1 MWGDRIYVTAPR
13 WHGNSHP
20 LNLGEL
26 DRRTSDLPLSSPV
39 RPFPSWE
46 MQRLGDCNSFQF
58 VQSMEAGTMLLQKYF
73 LLSTLITDMVRDSVW
88 CPLFV
93 VCCLLLVVCCLVF
106 VVV

>member
-73 LLSTLITDMVRDSVW
+73 PLSTLITDMVRDSVRSVS
-88 CPLFV
+88 LFV
-93 VCCLLLVVCCLVF
+93 SYLF
-106 VVV
+106 VTLHFKKM